1 MSCEICGRS
10 NCTRSFH
17 SLESQEQFDEMADS
31 IKERAKGII
40 SRNIERLKGH
50 YHGNNYYIKLEDVLR
65 VINDYY

>member
-31 IKERAKGII
+31 IKERATGVI
-40 SRNIERLKGH
+40 SRNIEGLKGH